1 MPRDHRLNL
10 GRYISNPF
18 NEAGQ
23 QIKKL
28 DFHDLFRSKP
38 TTGEYPWNP
47 SRFDKNDLTRRMKTR
62 KVSYNPGLG
71 HVDNERQETVEF
83 GPTQNFEVFKGL
95 GRFNRNTDYDFIEG
109 RGRTRVRPQ
118 EQPDFDPIWMEAYDL
133 SPTIPAGE
141 RADNP
146 MPSMANPDP
155 KGYIMAEGERI
166 AEKEMEGDKS
176 VAQLL
181 SEGKPS
187 KKKEK
192 KEERDGEKVVEEEKE
207 DPEVK
212 TV

>member
-146 MPSMANPDP
+146 MPSMSNPDP
-155 KGYIMAEGERI
+155 KGYIMREGERI

>member
-71 HVDNERQETVEF
+71 HVDNERQETPEF

-95 GRFNRNTDYDFIEG
+95 GRFNRNTDYDFMEG

-192 KEERDGEKVVEEEKE
+192 KEERDGEKVIKEEKE

>member
-23 QIKKL
+23 QIEKL

-71 HVDNERQETVEF
+71 HIDNERQETVEF

-118 EQPDFDPIWMEAYDL
+118 EQPDFDPIWMEAYGL

-192 KEERDGEKVVEEEKE
+192 KEERDGEKVLEEEKE

>member
-95 GRFNRNTDYDFIEG
+95 GRFNRNTDYDFMEG

-166 AEKEMEGDKS
+166 AKKEMEGDKS

-192 KEERDGEKVVEEEKE
+192 KEERDGEKVIEEEKE

>member
-155 KGYIMAEGERI
+155 KGYIMREGERI

>member
-38 TTGEYPWNP
+38 STGEYPWNP

-62 KVSYNPGLG
+62 KVLYNPGLG
-71 HVDNERQETVEF
+71 HIDNERRETPEH

-95 GRFNRNTDYDFIEG
+95 GRFNRNTDYDFMEG

-166 AEKEMEGDKS
+166 AKKEMEGDKS

-181 SEGKPS
+181 SEGKTD
-187 KKKEK
+187 KKEEK
-192 KEERDGEKVVEEEKE
+192 KEEREGEKFVKEEKE
-207 DPEVK
+207 DPKAK

>member
-83 GPTQNFEVFKGL
+83 GPTQNFEVFKG
-95 GRFNRNTDYDFIEG
+95 FVN
-109 RGRTRVRPQ
+109 
-118 EQPDFDPIWMEAYDL
+118 WH
-133 SPTIPAGE
+133 
-141 RADNP
+141 
-146 MPSMANPDP
+146 
-155 KGYIMAEGERI
+155 
-166 AEKEMEGDKS
+166 
-176 VAQLL
+176 
-181 SEGKPS
+181 
-187 KKKEK
+187 
-192 KEERDGEKVVEEEKE
+192 
-207 DPEVK
+207 
-212 TV
+212 